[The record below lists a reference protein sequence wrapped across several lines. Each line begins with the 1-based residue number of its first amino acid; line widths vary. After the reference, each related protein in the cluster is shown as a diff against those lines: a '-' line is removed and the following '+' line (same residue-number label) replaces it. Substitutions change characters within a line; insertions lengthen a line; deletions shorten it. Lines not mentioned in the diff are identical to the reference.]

1 MKCINC
7 VTEVLMYLFPFLD
20 FVENK
25 VGITE
30 HFETFGRGHEA
41 TQEQYPPL
49 PQVKTLGAQF
59 NNRVQTR
66 L

>member
-1 MKCINC
+1 
-7 VTEVLMYLFPFLD
+7 MYLFPFLD

-49 PQVKTLGAQF
+49 PQVETLGAEF
-59 NNRVQTR
+59 NDRV
-66 L
+66 